1 MNLSLQTTC
10 YALKFLK
17 LLDIPSCI
25 LEHDATSLVLPLVM
39 SHLKLQRPLK
49 INEKKQVSDIL
60 FLFIARKAIIST
72 LLIKKKK
79 QRQESRPKINIEFI
93 NIQ

>member
-1 MNLSLQTTC
+1 MHGLAFTDNG

-17 LLDIPSCI
+17 LLDISSCT
-25 LEHDATSLVLPLVM
+25 LEHDATSLVLSLVM

-72 LLIKKKK
+72 LLTKKK

>member
-1 MNLSLQTTC
+1 
-10 YALKFLK
+10 
-17 LLDIPSCI
+17 
-25 LEHDATSLVLPLVM
+25 
-39 SHLKLQRPLK
+39 LQRPLK

-72 LLIKKKK
+72 LLTKKK